1 MAKIGRP
8 TDNPAVNQFRIRL
21 ANSDLEKLNE
31 CSKILKLN
39 KSDIV
44 RKCINDLHKELL
56 KTK

>member
-21 ANSDLEKLNE
+21 TNEDLIKLNE
-31 CSKILKLN
+31 CSDRLKIN

-44 RKCINDLHKELL
+44 RKCINDLHESLSE
-56 KTK
+56 TK